1 MPPPAVPP
9 PAPAGH
15 PPSPPAASR
24 GRLRG
29 LLSPAEWRRLAAIYG
44 AVAALHVLGFGLLAL
59 GARGHY
65 RIDATTTFGMGTG
78 LLAYTLG
85 LRHAFDADHIAAID
99 NTTRKLIGEGRR
111 PLGVGFFF
119 ALGHSTVVMAL
130 AVAIGF
136 GFRALASQVRNG
148 GSGLH
153 RYAGLIGTSVSA
165 AFLLVLAAVNL
176 AVLVGL
182 VRLFAA
188 RRRGELA
195 ADRLEAHL
203 AVPGV
208 LMRLVG
214 PLARSID
221 TSWKMYP
228 LGLLFGLGFETATE
242 IALLVLA
249 GTAVAGGLPI
259 WALLS
264 LPILFAAGMT
274 LLDTTDGCF
283 MNIAYGWAFL
293 RPVRKIYYN
302 LTITGLSIAVALFI
316 GGLELAQVLAGQL
329 DLHGSFWA
337 YAVDFDI
344 NSAGLVIAGMFVV
357 IWALALAV
365 WKLGRVEQ
373 RWDAAAVPSE
383 GALLASW
390 TSTAT
395 STAAPPDAVAD
406 QR

>member
-1 MPPPAVPP
+1 MSHPAVPDTVLPPPVP
-9 PAPAGH
+9 PA
-15 PPSPPAASR
+15 SR
-24 GRLRG
+24 IGRLRG
-29 LLSPAEWRRLAAIYG
+29 LLSPAEWRRLAGMYG
-44 AVAALHVLGFGLLAL
+44 AVAGLHLLGFGLLML

-65 RIDATTTFGMGTG
+65 RIDPTTTFGIGTG

-119 ALGHSTVVMAL
+119 ALGHSSVVLAL

-136 GFRALASQVRNG
+136 GFRALASQVRDDS
-148 GSGLH
+148 SGLH
-153 RYAGLIGTSVSA
+153 RYAGLIGTSVSGG
-165 AFLLVLAAVNL
+165 FLLLLAAINL
-176 AVLVGL
+176 VVLVGL
-182 VRLFAA
+182 VRLFTA
-188 RRRGELA
+188 RRRGRLDE
-195 ADRLEAHL
+195 DRLEAHL
-203 AVPGV
+203 ANPGV
-208 LMRLVG
+208 IMRLIG
-214 PLARSID
+214 PLARGID
-221 TSWKMYP
+221 SSWKMYP
-228 LGLLFGLGFETATE
+228 LGVLFGLGFETATE

-302 LTITGLSIAVALFI
+302 LTITGLSIAVAVFI
-316 GGLELAQVLAGQL
+316 GGLELAQVLASQL
-329 DLHGSFWA
+329 DLHGAFWD
-337 YAVDFDI
+337 YAAGFDV
-344 NSAGLVIAGMFVV
+344 NHAGLVIVGMFVV
-357 IWALALAV
+357 IWALALAI

-373 RWDAAAVPSE
+373 RWNDAAA
-383 GALLASW
+383 
-390 TSTAT
+390 TTA
-395 STAAPPDAVAD
+395 PENFPLP
-406 QR
+406 

>member
-1 MPPPAVPP
+1 MPPRAALPAPAIAMPPP
-9 PAPAGH
+9 H
-15 PPSPPAASR
+15 PGASR
-24 GRLRG
+24 FRRARG
-29 LLSPAEWRRLAAIYG
+29 LLSPAEWRRLAGIYG
-44 AVAALHVLGFGLLAL
+44 VIAGLHLLGFGLMVLA
-59 GARGHY
+59 ARGHY
-65 RIDATTTFGMGTG
+65 RIDATTTFGTGTG

-99 NTTRKLIGEGRR
+99 NTTRKLIGEGGR

-119 ALGHSTVVMAL
+119 ALGHSSVVMGL
-130 AVAIGF
+130 AVGIGF
-136 GFRALASQVRNG
+136 GFRTLASQVRDDT
-148 GSGLH
+148 SGLH
-153 RYAGLIGTSVSA
+153 RYAGLIGTSISGG
-165 AFLLVLAAVNL
+165 FLLLLAAVNL

-182 VRLFAA
+182 VRLFGA
-188 RRRGELA
+188 RRRGQLTN
-195 ADRLEAHL
+195 DRLEAHL
-203 AVPGV
+203 THPGV

-228 LGLLFGLGFETATE
+228 LGILFGLGFETATE

-302 LTITGLSIAVALFI
+302 LTITGLSIAVAVFI
-316 GGLELAQVLAGQL
+316 GGLELAQVLGTQL
-329 DLHGSFWA
+329 GLHGPLWD
-337 YAVDFDI
+337 YAAGFDI
-344 NSAGLVIAGMFVV
+344 NRAGLVIVGMFVT
-357 IWALALAV
+357 IWTVALAV

-373 RWDAAAVPSE
+373 RWNAASPARE
-383 GALLASW
+383 
-390 TSTAT
+390 
-395 STAAPPDAVAD
+395 
-406 QR
+406 